1 MVDVRDNEDVI
12 ETEEVVDDKPI
23 SNSNDN
29 FGKNRDLSGAVAYYP
44 TKEKPAR
51 NQNEMMIECMGAFA
65 SLEGVETYPYFCAD
79 AGLTV
84 GCGTLV
90 CINGKENDTGRFDLC
105 GFNEKQK
112 EYLLGASSIVA
123 KGLLRKVDG
132 ACNVEV
138 FKDTGG
144 NRHIIQTSE
153 EGKKEH
159 FILEG
164 ETLKPFTGDCKR
176 TGDTYFMEVERI
188 PNAGVRVKSVS
199 RNSENF
205 KVLMPEISKEQA
217 NYIVKQ
223 TFGSYYAPF
232 KNNPNFKNF
241 PLTLQNALMHQVYG
255 FGPGGFNKIAAKYD
269 MKTIDGAVACCDEAL
284 KIRNEENNIQHEINS
299 FNNFKNNV
307 LSKIKDNVNAGE
319 DGVKYA
325 SRNYIELAYAQ
336 VPQPLMSADESIIRL
351 APDKF
356 MGHRNSRDQ
365 LAFDMKKQSNSSGLE
380 NVFSIRPVGYSAN
393 PSKGEVYRILD
404 VETSLDELSVFGP
417 EARASISKEMKS
429 DAENSENGYL
439 SYISDKLVDGWEFL
453 KDGYNRFKQKID
465 ERCNKTEPKQNA
477 ASSLSKIGGMNAI
490 LNSRGGR

>member
-12 ETEEVVDDKPI
+12 EAEEVVDDKPI

-65 SLEGVETYPYFCAD
+65 SLEGVESYPYFCAD

-336 VPQPLMSADESIIRL
+336 VPQPLMSNEESICRL
-351 APDKF
+351 TPDIF
-356 MGHRNSRDQ
+356 LGLRNRDK
-365 LAFDMKKQSNSSGLE
+365 LAADMKKQSSMSGLDDGQ
-380 NVFSIRPVGYSAN
+380 VVCHVGYEAN
-393 PSKGEVYRILD
+393 PIKGEGYRTLD
-404 VETSLDELSVFGP
+404 VETSLDDLQKIKP
-417 EARASISKEMKS
+417 EEREDISKEMRN
-429 DAENSENGYL
+429 DAENSAKGYF
-439 SYISDKLVDGWEFL
+439 YFISDKLQEGWTFV
-453 KDGYNRFKQKID
+453 KDGYNQFMQKID
-465 ERCNKTEPKQNA
+465 ERYNKTEPKQNA
-477 ASSLSKIGGMNAI
+477 ASSLSKIGGVNAI
-490 LNSRGGR
+490 LNSRGGRN